1 MRTRYTL
8 INMVV
13 NVGGQLMNQVLL
25 FISRMVFIH
34 YLSAAYLGVNGL
46 FTDVLG
52 ILNLAELG
60 IGTAMIYSLYE
71 PAAKNDE
78 HRLAQLMNL
87 YRLLYRIVAVVVL
100 LVGLALMPFLGF
112 FIKDSSGIEHL
123 RLIYLMYVANS
134 VCSYLLSYKKLHLSG
149 LPESLCPQPLGAALR
164 RGQDS
169 VPNRPHRADRKLYP
183 LSGGAVCDAVHPEHH
198 RIGQGG

>member
-60 IGTAMIYSLYE
+60 VGTAMIYSLYE

-100 LVGLALMPFLGF
+100 LVGL
-112 FIKDSSGIEHL
+112 
-123 RLIYLMYVANS
+123 
-134 VCSYLLSYKKLHLSG
+134 LLSAEL
-149 LPESLCPQPLGAALR
+149 
-164 RGQDS
+164 
-169 VPNRPHRADRKLYP
+169 
-183 LSGGAVCDAVHPEHH
+183 
-198 RIGQGG
+198 

>member
-60 IGTAMIYSLYE
+60 IGTAMITACMS
-71 PAAKNDE
+71 
-78 HRLAQLMNL
+78 R
-87 YRLLYRIVAVVVL
+87 
-100 LVGLALMPFLGF
+100 
-112 FIKDSSGIEHL
+112 
-123 RLIYLMYVANS
+123 
-134 VCSYLLSYKKLHLSG
+134 
-149 LPESLCPQPLGAALR
+149 LR
-164 RGQDS
+164 RMMS
-169 VPNRPHRADRKLYP
+169 
-183 LSGGAVCDAVHPEHH
+183 
-198 RIGQGG
+198 IGWRS

>member
-52 ILNLAELG
+52 ILNFAELG

-87 YRLLYRIVAVVVL
+87 YRLPTVSWRSWCCSW
-100 LVGLALMPFLGF
+100 AL
-112 FIKDSSGIEHL
+112 H
-123 RLIYLMYVANS
+123 
-134 VCSYLLSYKKLHLSG
+134 
-149 LPESLCPQPLGAALR
+149 
-164 RGQDS
+164 
-169 VPNRPHRADRKLYP
+169 
-183 LSGGAVCDAVHPEHH
+183 
-198 RIGQGG
+198 

>member
-52 ILNLAELG
+52 
-60 IGTAMIYSLYE
+60 S
-71 PAAKNDE
+71 
-78 HRLAQLMNL
+78 
-87 YRLLYRIVAVVVL
+87 
-100 LVGLALMPFLGF
+100 
-112 FIKDSSGIEHL
+112 
-123 RLIYLMYVANS
+123 
-134 VCSYLLSYKKLHLSG
+134 
-149 LPESLCPQPLGAALR
+149 
-164 RGQDS
+164 
-169 VPNRPHRADRKLYP
+169 
-183 LSGGAVCDAVHPEHH
+183 
-198 RIGQGG
+198 